1 MMVLALKHGD
11 DTLKPS
17 SWQELESMKN
27 HGYRSLIGDP
37 EQLAAERAL
46 AELRSGRA
54 VLLRGSGESLVVT
67 AFENLDADG
76 LALMGR
82 IGGAPRLVLSAA
94 RLRWLKAS
102 MTDAGVIPV
111 EGLDLETLADL
122 VASEND
128 VLRKSAQPSGD
139 AEKAALELV
148 RLSLLLPAAV
158 VFDAHAMDAA
168 LLGAL
173 VCVDASA
180 VMGFRKAASSGLK
193 IISRAPVPLEGVE
206 TCEFVVFRGGGGLR
220 EQIAVI
226 IGKPLDKKP
235 VPLRIHSA
243 CLTGDL
249 FGSLK
254 CDCGDQLRGTVRR
267 MAAEGGGIILYLDQ
281 EGRGNG
287 IANKIRAYCLQHRG
301 YDTYDADELLGFEN
315 DHRNFDIAASMLRQL
330 GVHEVQLMTNNPHKI
345 KALEDAGLHVA
356 ATQRVITRTNGHN
369 VGYLAAKRDRAGH
382 LFDKD
387 HVMEF
392 KAANEG

>member
-1 MMVLALKHGD
+1 
-11 DTLKPS
+11 
-17 SWQELESMKN
+17 
-27 HGYRSLIGDP
+27 
-37 EQLAAERAL
+37 
-46 AELRSGRA
+46 
-54 VLLRGSGESLVVT
+54 
-67 AFENLDADG
+67 
-76 LALMGR
+76 
-82 IGGAPRLVLSAA
+82 
-94 RLRWLKAS
+94 
-102 MTDAGVIPV
+102 
-111 EGLDLETLADL
+111 
-122 VASEND
+122 
-128 VLRKSAQPSGD
+128 
-139 AEKAALELV
+139 
-148 RLSLLLPAAV
+148 
-158 VFDAHAMDAA
+158 
-168 LLGAL
+168 
-173 VCVDASA
+173 
-180 VMGFRKAASSGLK
+180 
-193 IISRAPVPLEGVE
+193 
-206 TCEFVVFRGGGGLR
+206 
-220 EQIAVI
+220 
-226 IGKPLDKKP
+226 

-387 HVMEF
+387 HIMEF

>member
-1 MMVLALKHGD
+1 
-11 DTLKPS
+11 
-17 SWQELESMKN
+17 MKN
-27 HGYRSLIGDP
+27 HGYRSLLGDP
-37 EQLAAERAL
+37 RQLGVERAL
-46 AELRSGRA
+46 AELRSGRP
-54 VLLRGSGESLVVT
+54 VLLVSDGHRLVVT
-67 AFENLDADG
+67 AFENLDAEG
-76 LALMGR
+76 LALLSRG
-82 IGGAPRLVLSAA
+82 GGAPRLILSAA
-94 RLRWLKAS
+94 RLRWLKVEAPQ
-102 MTDAGVIPV
+102 AGVIPI
-111 EGLDLETLADL
+111 EGLSLDTLEDL
-122 VASEND
+122 VSGENE
-128 VLRKSAQPSGD
+128 VLRKGAHAAGD

-158 VFDAHAMDAA
+158 VCDAHALDGDALDVLA
-168 LLGAL
+168 RVEAT
-173 VCVDASA
+173 D
-180 VMGFRKAASSGLK
+180 VMNYQKKAATGLK

-206 TCEFVVFRGGGGLR
+206 NCEFVVFRGGDGLR

-235 VPLRIHSA
+235 VALRVHSA

-330 GVHEVQLMTNNPHKI
+330 GVNEVQLMTNNPHKI
-345 KALEDAGLHVA
+345 KALEDAGLRVV
-356 ATQRVITRTNGHN
+356 ATQRVIASANGHN
-369 VGYLAAKRDRAGH
+369 IGYLAAKRDRAGH

-387 HVMEF
+387 PFLEY